1 MTIDH
6 VETAHQPSRA
16 VAGPG
21 VQLRTKKGG
30 WGGIF
35 LVLLVLAAGG
45 GGGWWYLNHREAASA
60 KPGAE
65 PPDSARG
72 GTAPVEVVH
81 PLAGGMERVS
91 TQPGSVHSF
100 EWADLYA
107 KLSGYLKEQ
116 SVDIGDTV
124 KKDQVLAIIDDPE
137 IIAAEKQAAAAL
149 EVARA
154 KVHQAEAKLT
164 TARAEV
170 DTAKAD
176 VKRYESEV
184 SYRRLQ
190 YQRFYDLFSK
200 DNSVP
205 RQRVD
210 EEREHL
216 ETSRASE
223 ASSRTQ
229 IKSAEAKIEE
239 AKADLAAAGSNV
251 AAAQADLE
259 KARVFVQ
266 YTKLISPY
274 DGVITK
280 RTYHRGSFIRSASDG
295 EGVPVLSVARTD
307 VMRVI
312 TKVPDRDVPFV
323 NRGDPAIVQI
333 DALGGREFKG
343 PDVKVSRFAEY
354 EDPDDRTMRTEVDVK
369 NPDGML
375 HEGMYGKTTIILEA
389 SSKALTIPSS
399 CLASETKGK
408 KSVYVIRDKK
418 VERKAIKVG
427 RDDGLQMEILSGLT
441 PEDEV
446 VMRPSTSMA
455 VGMAA
460 EPRVVKP
467 SKSTSEEEAE

>member
-1 MTIDH
+1 MATDH
-6 VETAHQPSRA
+6 AEAARPARTAVGPANQP
-16 VAGPG
+16 VG
-21 VQLRTKKGG
+21 KKGKG
-30 WGGIF
+30 GGII
-35 LVLLVLAAGG
+35 LALLVASAGAGG
-45 GGGWWYLNHREAASA
+45 AWWYLNRRHEG
-60 KPGAE
+60 P
-65 PPDSARG
+65 
-72 GTAPVEVVH
+72 GTAATGERDSPAEGGAIVEVVR
-81 PLAGGMERVS
+81 PQSGGMERVS
-91 TQPGSVHSF
+91 TQPGLVHSF

-107 KLSGYLKEQ
+107 KVSGYLREQ
-116 SVDIGDTV
+116 SVDIGDNV
-124 KKDQVLAIIDDPE
+124 KKDQVLAVIDDPE
-137 IIAAEKQAAAAL
+137 IVAAEKQAASAL
-149 EVARA
+149 EVAKA
-154 KVHQAEAKLT
+154 KVNQAKAKQE

-170 DTAKAD
+170 ATAKAD

-184 SYRRLQ
+184 SYRRLEFQ
-190 YQRFYDLFSK
+190 RYQELFSQGQA
-200 DNSVP
+200 VP

-229 IKSAEAKIEE
+229 IRSAEAKIEE
-239 AKADLAAAGSNV
+239 AKADLAAAVSNV

-259 KARVFVQ
+259 KAQVFVQ
-266 YTKLISPY
+266 YTKLVSPY
-274 DGVITK
+274 DGVVTK
-280 RTYHRGSFIRSASDG
+280 RTYHRGAFIRSASEG
-295 EGVPVLSVARTD
+295 GGVPVLSVARTD
-307 VMRVI
+307 VMRVV

-369 NPDGML
+369 NPEGTL

-389 SSKALTIPSS
+389 STKALSIPSS
-399 CLASETKGK
+399 CLASEAKGA
-408 KSVYVIRDKK
+408 KSVFVIRDKK
-418 VERKAIKVG
+418 VARKSIKVG

-441 PEDEV
+441 PDDDV

-467 SKSTSEEEAE
+467 SRSTSGEEAE